1 MRFPQGAIDTMNFS
15 RRSFLQTAGM
25 ATTVALA
32 QPSSVLAI
40 QGEGNARQQPE
51 AIAKLKSRKAEA
63 KPITTA
69 EREQRI
75 EKARQLMAANKMDAI
90 MIMGGTSL
98 VYFTNIHWFMSERT
112 FAIILPVKGNPFY
125 VCPAFEEDRAREQI
139 ASGPGG
145 TSAEVR
151 TWQEDDSPYE
161 KTAEGLKDRGLS
173 SGRIGIEE
181 TVRFVYTEGLAK
193 AAPGLQITSATPV
206 TAGCRMIKS

>member
-1 MRFPQGAIDTMNFS
+1 MKFS
-15 RRSFLQTAGM
+15 RRDFLQTAGI

-40 QGEGNARQQPE
+40 QSEGNARQQPE

-75 EKARQLMAANKMDAI
+75 ERARQLMAANKIDAI
-90 MIMGGTSL
+90 MLMGGTSL
-98 VYFTNIHWFMSERT
+98 VYFSNIHWFMSERT
-112 FAIILPVKGNPFY
+112 FALIMPVKGNPFY

-145 TSAEVR
+145 NNPEIR
-151 TWQEDDSPYE
+151 LWEEDQSPYE
-161 KTAEGLKDRGLS
+161 KIAEGLRDR
-173 SGRIGIEE
+173 RI
-181 TVRFVYTEGLAK
+181 
-193 AAPGLQITSATPV
+193 
-206 TAGCRMIKS
+206 